1 MGHTL
6 EQSAY
11 RRLTERLNRFPQ
23 GAPPSKLLT
32 KILMVLFEEKEA
44 ERVSLLPIKP
54 FTASKAARIWKVS
67 ENESRRF
74 LDRLAHK
81 ALLVDM
87 EVDEEIQYVLPPPWR
102 DFLSFP

>member
-6 EQSAY
+6 EQSPY
-11 RRLTERLNRFPQ
+11 RRLTERLNRLPQ

-54 FTASKAARIWKVS
+54 FTAIKAARVS
-67 ENESRRF
+67 DVAF
-74 LDRLAHK
+74 KH
-81 ALLVDM
+81 VF
-87 EVDEEIQYVLPPPWR
+87 QQ
-102 DFLSFP
+102 F